1 MSAEQCEHVWGDVE
15 EVELGIG
22 IVHSPLCK
30 HCGAVKLEV
39 GRRVAER
46 RRQDWIDQNAVA
58 PKVAHSRRESFEE
71 SEAAESLPPLGF
83 RQESQG
89 RLAL

>member
-1 MSAEQCEHVWGDVE
+1 MSTEGCEHSWGDPEVVE
-15 EVELGIG
+15 VRMG

-39 GRRVAER
+39 GGQAAER
-46 RRQDWIDQNAVA
+46 RRQAWLDQ
-58 PKVAHSRRESFEE
+58 
-71 SEAAESLPPLGF
+71 EAAGPRVAIVVPIVGLSPPWGVVRAIRAF
-83 RQESQG
+83 REEQG

>member
-1 MSAEQCEHVWGDVE
+1 MSDQCEHAWGEVE

-39 GRRVAER
+39 GRQVAER
-46 RRQDWIDQNAVA
+46 RRQAWLEREVRVPTAVVT
-58 PKVAHSRRESFEE
+58 PSVMIGEQR
-71 SEAAESLPPLGF
+71 
-83 RQESQG
+83 